1 MAKRDRPA
9 SKPGSE
15 YLFQEKRTLT
25 PVSVVAALLVNAVY
39 IGGLLVYGTSATTL
53 MLLFWLET
61 ALIIGTHH
69 VLLTSHR
76 PAAGEVRPEPA
87 TITVKGREKKVPW
100 RVAWLWT
107 VLPFTLVHG
116 ILVLML
122 ALLPFDGLIDDPGW
136 RVQWAQV
143 CQGALLI
150 AVCSVGG
157 LFFALRGLARQRFA
171 DLRAAA
177 ERDTARVLVLQIG
190 IVAGMFIVAWMGIT
204 TGPLL
209 VILAL
214 KTLVDVAVASRS
226 GATKEPGAPVNT

>member
-1 MAKRDRPA
+1 MAKTSP
-9 SKPGSE
+9 PGGAAVKV
-15 YLFQEKRTLT
+15 L
-25 PVSVVAALLVNAVY
+25 VALLVNAVY
-39 IGGLLVYGTSATTL
+39 IAGVLHYDTSATTL

-76 PAAGEVRPEPA
+76 PAAGEARPEPA

-100 RVAWLWT
+100 RVAWLRT
-107 VLPFTLVHG
+107 ALPFTLVHG

-143 CQGALLI
+143 GQGALLI
-150 AVCSVGG
+150 AVFSVGG
-157 LFFALRGLARQRFA
+157 LFFALRGLARQRFV

-177 ERDTARVLVLQIG
+177 ERDTARVFVLQIG
-190 IVAGMFIVAWMGIT
+190 IVAGMFIVARMGIT

-209 VILAL
+209 VILTL
-214 KTLVDVAVASRS
+214 KTLVDVAVASHS
-226 GATKEPGAPVNT
+226 GATTEPEAPAKP